1 VVGIHHHATNPSPS
15 ILLHQAKKMIAL
27 EPIINASLRQPALLL
42 YQQYRLTILN
52 TLNHLMVILRTPGH
66 ISKIRTDLNHQD
78 LIEMIVDISK
88 TMEGED
94 HSN

>member
-1 VVGIHHHATNPSPS
+1 MVGTHHRATNPNLS
-15 ILLHQAKKMIAL
+15 ILLHQAKKMIVL
-27 EPIINASLRQPALLL
+27 EPIINASLRQAAVLPC
-42 YQQYRLTILN
+42 QQYRLTILS
-52 TLNHLMVILRTPGH
+52 TLNHLMVILRIPGH
-66 ISKIRTDLNHQD
+66 ISKILTDLNHQD